1 MEKFDLPV
9 RSINRTCTSGDTSGI
24 IVPDNMIAHVKEI
37 EIDSAAIS
45 GNASTITIQIL
56 DKYTPTGG
64 SLTTKV
70 RKQVSVD
77 CGGVEHIDTKG
88 DIPVFTRGDIR
99 SNISGPIVSLA
110 YALE

>member
-1 MEKFDLPV
+1 MDKQDLQV
-9 RSINRTCTSGDTSGI
+9 RSITKTCTSGDTSGI
-24 IVPDNMIAHVKEI
+24 IVPANMIAHVKEI
-37 EIDSAAIS
+37 EVDTAAIS
-45 GNASTITIQIL
+45 GNASVVTIQIL

-77 CGGVEHIDTKG
+77 CGGVIHIDTKG
-88 DIPVFTRGDIR
+88 DIPIFTRGDIR
-99 SNISGPIVSLA
+99 TNISGPIVSLA